1 MTGSS
6 AAKSAGRAL
15 AAHRI
20 GQDGLCDART
30 GGPPNYRLVIRC
42 TYSSTYSTA
51 RKLYAKERGLTMGGR
66 RWLVVGARRHLS
78 RRRGCWLHDI
88 VLAGGPRQRVANAS
102 SKQAGAAAEGIEC
115 NVAYMYVHTTRAG
128 EGMEADRSDKWL
140 RYFTLPRAQDLWLA
154 PFGRHTQAKTGG
166 KSRFFMPMVVLED
179 VSWGSPIL
187 PLRSPPA
194 MTVNM
199 ETSRRLA
206 SGRVSY
212 WDQNFWFQLESF
224 QGMKGLGERRKVC
237 LLAHPL
243 MHSRS
248 SRRGARGRARYD
260 QAELHFV

>member
-1 MTGSS
+1 MGTGRHGTGVTGSS

-140 RYFTLPRAQDLWLA
+140 RYFPLPRAQDLWLV

-166 KSRFFMPMVVLED
+166 TSRFFMPVVVLED
-179 VSWGSPIL
+179 VSWGGPIL
-187 PLRSPPA
+187 PLRSPPP
-194 MTVNM
+194 
-199 ETSRRLA
+199 R
-206 SGRVSY
+206 
-212 WDQNFWFQLESF
+212 Q
-224 QGMKGLGERRKVC
+224 
-237 LLAHPL
+237 
-243 MHSRS
+243 
-248 SRRGARGRARYD
+248 
-260 QAELHFV
+260 